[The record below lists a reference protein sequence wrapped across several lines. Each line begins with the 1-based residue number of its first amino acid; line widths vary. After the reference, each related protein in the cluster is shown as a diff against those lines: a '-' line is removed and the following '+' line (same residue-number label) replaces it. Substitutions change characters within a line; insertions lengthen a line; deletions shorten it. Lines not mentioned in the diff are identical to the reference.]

1 MKIPKN
7 LSCNSLKFITL
18 LVLSSVSLN
27 SFTVTAQPDPTV
39 INAYKEALTDSIR
52 TEPDEITN
60 NLTII
65 DNPQANS
72 NLYWDKQGRILVV
85 TFTEDPSRKNPKF
98 DPLKKEVIWVTIAP
112 KLKSFCTNYKNQNP
126 DIQTAQ
132 LNQRIKQVLG
142 ISPASGNTH
151 IVELWVKPDL
161 LLHRPTVP
169 PGLTNIKISDPDSL
183 DLSKNNGD
191 AFLIWL
197 NKQLQNRK
205 DLQNKLN
212 LPTFKPLNES
222 PWTGL
227 GYTFDWASKLDP
239 SIKEFGLSEFVIWAT
254 KKNKDKMSSSGKV
267 AAVEVNRVFTTKEYC
282 KPDN

>member
-1 MKIPKN
+1 MKTLKI
-7 LSCNSLKFITL
+7 LSRNSLRFITL
-18 LVLSSVSLN
+18 AVLSSVSFSSL
-27 SFTVTAQPDPTV
+27 TVTAQADPTV
-39 INAYKEALTDSIR
+39 INAYKEALTDSIK

-65 DNPQANS
+65 NNPQANS
-72 NLYWDKQGRILVV
+72 NLYWDKQGRVLVV
-85 TFTEDPSRKNPKF
+85 TFTQDPSRENPKF
-98 DPLKKEVIWVTIAP
+98 DPLKKEVIWVTVAP
-112 KLKSFCTNYKNQNP
+112 KLKSFCTNYKNLNP
-126 DIQTAQ
+126 NIQTTQ

-142 ISPASGNTH
+142 INPESGNTH

-197 NKQLQNRK
+197 NEKLKNRK

-212 LPTFKPLNES
+212 IPTFEPLKES
-222 PWTGL
+222 PLTGL

-254 KKNKDKMSSSGKV
+254 KKDKDKMSSSGKV
-267 AAVEVNRVFTTKEYC
+267 AAVEVNRVFTTEEYC